1 MTDLKKFIKHAYK
14 VLDDKKAEDITV
26 IDISNI
32 STISDY
38 FIIANG
44 SSSLHVQSLVN
55 SLSSELSKI
64 GYEEKTVE
72 GGRDST
78 WILMDY
84 LDAIV
89 HIFTREDR
97 SFYNLE
103 RIWQD
108 GKVISKKDILSWDE

>member
-1 MTDLKKFIKHAYK
+1 MTEFKKFVKDAYET
-14 VLDDKKAEDITV
+14 LDEKKAEDITV

-44 SSSLHVQSLVN
+44 NNSLHVQSLVN
-55 SLSSELSKI
+55 SISSELGKA
-64 GYEEKTVE
+64 GYEAKRVE
-72 GGRDST
+72 GGREST
-78 WILMDY
+78 WVLMDY
-84 LDAIV
+84 LDVII
-89 HIFTREDR
+89 HIFTREER

-108 GKVISKKDILSWDE
+108 GKLISKEDILLWDE

>member
-1 MTDLKKFIKHAYK
+1 MTDSKKFIKYAYK
-14 VLDDKKAEDITV
+14 ALDDKKAEDITV

-32 STISDY
+32 STIADY

-44 SSSLHVQSLVN
+44 SNLLHVQSLVN
-55 SLSSELSKI
+55 SVSSELGKQ
-64 GYEEKTVE
+64 GYEAKRVE

-84 LDAIV
+84 LDTII